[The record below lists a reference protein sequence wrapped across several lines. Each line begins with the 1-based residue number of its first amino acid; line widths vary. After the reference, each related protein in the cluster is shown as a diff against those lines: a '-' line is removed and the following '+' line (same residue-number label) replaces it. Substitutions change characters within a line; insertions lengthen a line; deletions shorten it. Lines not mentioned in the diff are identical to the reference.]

1 VPARRRLPI
10 FRSVIAAL
18 LSLTGAAWLA
28 RGLIGL
34 AGPSYY
40 APVAMLDFAAVWVMS
55 VALLLSAGSFA
66 GLLRDWRSPDRPV
79 SLAAVTGIGGA
90 AAAGIGNALEDAL
103 GIDVG
108 WMLYVIG
115 AIGTL
120 VALVALGALA
130 LRGTATDV
138 WPRARSSPRRSAS
151 SPPTPAGSSS
161 PASRSSSSPGKTR
174 AARGGEP
181 G

>member
-1 VPARRRLPI
+1 MPARRRLPI

-28 RGLIGL
+28 RGLIGF

-40 APVAMLDFAAVWVMS
+40 APVAVLDFAAVWVMS

-66 GLLRDWRSPDRPV
+66 GLLRDWRSRDRPV

-90 AAAGIGNALEDAL
+90 AAAGIGNALEDVL
-103 GIDVG
+103 GIDAG
-108 WMLYVIG
+108 WMLYVVG

-120 VALVALGALA
+120 VALVALGVLA
-130 LRGTATDV
+130 LRRSATGRVTAGAFFAAGLGFLAADSGGLVITGV
-138 WPRARSSPRRSAS
+138 AFFILAWENARRS
-151 SPPTPAGSSS
+151 
-161 PASRSSSSPGKTR
+161 RW
-174 AARGGEP
+174 
-181 G
+181 